1 MVVVISIKHYLKA
14 ISMRYSEIIIGQKA
28 EVVHQITAKDI
39 EKFAE
44 LTGDDN
50 RLHVDATYA
59 KQTAFKKQVAHG
71 MLGASFIS
79 AVIGTKLPG
88 DGALWFSQSLE
99 FLLPV
104 RIGDTITVVAEVLK
118 KNDKEESIELSTI
131 IFNQNKQKVTTGQAK
146 VKVIP
151 IEAPEEEDLQNPE
164 QHTKIALVVGASGGI
179 GLEVTKQLLKEDFT
193 VIGHF
198 NSNSKDLKA
207 LKQTLEQPARLILT
221 QSDLTQ
227 ATGVDQILATVKRYT
242 NRLDAFIYTSSPAI
256 PNIDFQLLDWADV
269 QSQIQL
275 HVQVPFVITQKLE
288 SQLSKGEGGV
298 VFITT
303 QSIEQPFAKLTHYT
317 VAKGAL
323 LGLTKSLATDLASKK
338 IRVNAVSPSIAD
350 TDLNA
355 DLPKKIKLL
364 TAAKTPLKRL
374 ANPKDI
380 AQAIVFLADSSKSGF
395 ITGETIRVNGGQV
408 MW

>member
-1 MVVVISIKHYLKA
+1 MT
-14 ISMRYSEIIIGQKA
+14 YSEIFIGQTA
-28 EVVHQITAKDI
+28 EVVHTITAKDI
-39 EKFAE
+39 DKFAE

-59 KQTAFKKQVAHG
+59 KKTAFKKQVAHG

-79 AVIGTKLPG
+79 TVIGTKLPG

-104 RIGDTITVVAEVLK
+104 RIGDTITVIAEVLK
-118 KNDKEESIELSTI
+118 KNDREESIELSTV
-131 IFNQNKQKVTTGQAK
+131 IFNQNKQKVTTGNAK
-146 VKVIP
+146 VKIIP
-151 IEAPEEEDLQNPE
+151 FEKVEEQSIEQLKDTP
-164 QHTKIALVVGASGGI
+164 KIALIVGASGGI
-179 GLEVTKQLLKEDFT
+179 GLEVTRQLLDAGFH
-193 VIGHF
+193 VIGHY
-198 NSNSKDLKA
+198 NSNKTGLLNLRNTLK
-207 LKQTLEQPARLILT
+207 EPERLRII
-221 QSDLTQ
+221 QSDLTSKD
-227 ATGVDQILATVKRYT
+227 GVEHILDAVNRYT
-242 NRLDAFIYTSSPAI
+242 DVLDALVYTSSPSI
-256 PNIDFQLLDWADV
+256 PNIDFQLLDWSDFAI
-269 QSQIQL
+269 QIKL
-275 HVQVPFVITQKLE
+275 HVEIPFLLTQKLE
-288 SQLSKGEGGV
+288 NHLAKRQAGV

-303 QSIEQPFAKLTHYT
+303 QSIEQPFAKLAHYT
-317 VAKGAL
+317 TAKGAL

-374 ANPKDI
+374 AAPDDI

-395 ITGETIRVNGGQV
+395 ITGETIRINGGQV

>member
-1 MVVVISIKHYLKA
+1 MK
-14 ISMRYSEIIIGQKA
+14 YSEIFVGQKA
-28 EVVHQITAKDI
+28 EVIHHITAKDI

-50 RLHVDATYA
+50 RLHVDAAFA

-79 AVIGTKLPG
+79 TVIGTKLPG

-104 RIGDTITVVAEVLK
+104 RIGDTITVIAEVLK
-118 KNDKEESIELSTI
+118 KNDREESIELSTV
-131 IFNQNKQKVTTGQAK
+131 IFNQNKQKVTTGNAK
-146 VKVIP
+146 VKIVPFEEQEDTIV
-151 IEAPEEEDLQNPE
+151 PESDIKP
-164 QHTKIALVVGASGGI
+164 KIALVVGASGGI
-179 GLEVTKQLLKEDFT
+179 GLEVTKQLLSEGFS
-193 VIGHF
+193 VIGHY
-198 NSNSKDLKA
+198 NRNASDLKA
-207 LKQTLEQPARLILT
+207 LKESLDKPERLIVM
-221 QSDLTQ
+221 QSDLTSDS
-227 ATGVDQILATVKRYT
+227 GVSQILETTNRYT
-242 NRLDAFIYTSSPAI
+242 DHLDAFVYTSSPSI
-256 PNIDFQLLDWADV
+256 PNIDFQMLDWNDF
-269 QSQIQL
+269 QRQLKL
-275 HVQVPFVITQKLE
+275 HVEIPFVLTQKLE
-288 SQLSKGEGGV
+288 HHLSKGKAGV

-303 QSIEQPFAKLTHYT
+303 QSIEQPFTKLTHYT
-317 VAKGAL
+317 TAKAAL
-323 LGLTKSLATDLASKK
+323 LGLTKALATDLASKK

-355 DLPKKIKLL
+355 DLPKKFKLL

-374 ANPKDI
+374 AAAQDI
-380 AQAIVFLADSSKSGF
+380 AQAIVFLADTSKSGF

>member
-1 MVVVISIKHYLKA
+1 MT
-14 ISMRYSEIIIGQKA
+14 YSEIAVGQKA

-59 KQTAFKKQVAHG
+59 KKTAFKKQVAHG

-79 AVIGTKLPG
+79 TVIGTKLPG

-104 RIGDTITVVAEVLK
+104 RIGDTITVIAEVIK
-118 KNDKEESIELSTI
+118 KNDREESIELSTV
-131 IFNQNKQKVTTGQAK
+131 IFNQNKQKVTTGNAK
-146 VKVIP
+146 VKIIP
-151 IEAPEEEDLQNPE
+151 FEVAEEILGSETEIE
-164 QHTKIALVVGASGGI
+164 TKIALVVGASGGI
-179 GLEVTKQLLKEDFT
+179 GLETTKHLLKEGFS
-193 VIGHF
+193 VLGHY
-198 NSNSKDLKA
+198 NSNKTGLTE
-207 LKQTLEQPARLILT
+207 LKQTLEQPERLVLI
-221 QSDLTQ
+221 QGDLTSDN
-227 ATGVDQILATVKRYT
+227 GVAQILETISRYT
-242 NRLDAFIYTSSPAI
+242 DHLNAFIYTSSPSI
-256 PNIDFQLLDWADV
+256 PNIDFQMLDWSDFS
-269 QSQIQL
+269 SQIKL
-275 HVQVPFVITQKLE
+275 HVEIPFVLTQKLE
-288 SQLSKGEGGV
+288 SHLAKGQAGV

-303 QSIEQPFAKLTHYT
+303 QSIEQPFTKLTHYT
-317 VAKGAL
+317 TAKGAL
-323 LGLTKSLATDLASKK
+323 LGLTKALATDLASKK

-355 DLPKKIKLL
+355 DLPKKFKLL

-374 ANPKDI
+374 AAPNDI

-395 ITGETIRVNGGQV
+395 VTGETIRINGGQV

>member
-1 MVVVISIKHYLKA
+1 MT
-14 ISMRYSEIIIGQKA
+14 YSEIFVGQKA
-28 EVVHQITAKDI
+28 EIIHQITAEDI

-79 AVIGTKLPG
+79 TVIGTKLPG

-104 RIGDTITVVAEVLK
+104 RIGDTITVIAEVTK
-118 KNDKEESIELSTI
+118 KNDREESLELSTI
-131 IFNQNKQKVTTGQAK
+131 IFNQNKQKVTTGHAK
-146 VKVIP
+146 VKIVP
-151 IEAPEEEDLQNPE
+151 IEQAEENTISEKDTE
-164 QHTKIALVVGASGGI
+164 TKIALVVGASGGI
-179 GLEVTKQLLKEDFT
+179 GLEVTKQLLKAGFN
-193 VIGHF
+193 VIGHY
-198 NSNSKDLKA
+198 NSNKTDLME
-207 LKQTLEQPARLILT
+207 LKQTLKKPERLILM
-221 QSDLTQ
+221 QSDLTLEN
-227 ATGVDQILATVKRYT
+227 GVTQILETTNRYT
-242 NRLDAFIYTSSPAI
+242 DRLDAFVYTSSPSI
-256 PNIDFQLLDWADV
+256 PNIDFQMLDWTDF
-269 QSQIQL
+269 QRQIKL
-275 HVQVPFVITQKLE
+275 HVEIPFLLTQKLE
-288 SQLSKGEGGV
+288 DHLSEGKAGV

-303 QSIEQPFAKLTHYT
+303 QSIEQPFTKLTHYT
-317 VAKGAL
+317 TAKAAL

-355 DLPKKIKLL
+355 DLPKKFKLL

-374 ANPKDI
+374 ASAQDV

-395 ITGETIRVNGGQV
+395 ITGETIRINGGQV

>member
-1 MVVVISIKHYLKA
+1 MI
-14 ISMRYSEIIIGQKA
+14 YSEIFVGQTA
-28 EVVHQITAKDI
+28 EVKHQITAKDI
-39 EKFAE
+39 DKFAE

-50 RLHVDATYA
+50 RLHVDASFA
-59 KQTAFKKQVAHG
+59 EKTAFKKQVAHG

-79 AVIGTKLPG
+79 TVIGTKLPG

-104 RIGDTITVVAEVLK
+104 RIGDTITVIAEVLK
-118 KNDKEESIELSTI
+118 KNDREESIELSTV
-131 IFNQNKQKVTTGQAK
+131 IFNQNKQKVTTGNAK
-146 VKVIP
+146 VKIIP
-151 IEAPEEEDLQNPE
+151 FEETEE
-164 QHTKIALVVGASGGI
+164 QTINESHNEPRTALIVGASGGI
-179 GLEVTKQLLKEDFT
+179 GLEVTKQLLKDGFH
-193 VIGHF
+193 VIGHY
-198 NSNSKDLKA
+198 NSNKSGLVDLRN
-207 LKQTLEQPARLILT
+207 TLDQPERLRII
-221 QSDLTQ
+221 QSDLTSNS
-227 ATGVDQILATVKRYT
+227 GVDQILETVNRYT
-242 NRLDAFIYTSSPAI
+242 DSLDALVYTSSPSI
-256 PNIDFQLLDWADV
+256 PNIDFQLLDWSDFAV
-269 QSQIQL
+269 QIKL
-275 HVQVPFVITQKLE
+275 HVEIPFLLTQKLE
-288 SQLSKGEGGV
+288 RHLANRQAGV

-317 VAKGAL
+317 TAKGAL
-323 LGLTKSLATDLASKK
+323 LGLAKSLATDLAGKK

-374 ANPKDI
+374 ADPKDI

-395 ITGETIRVNGGQV
+395 ITGETIRINGGQV

>member
-1 MVVVISIKHYLKA
+1 MT
-14 ISMRYSEIIIGQKA
+14 YSEIVVGQKA
-28 EVVHQITAKDI
+28 EVIHQITAKDI

-79 AVIGTKLPG
+79 TVIGTKLPG

-104 RIGDTITVVAEVLK
+104 RIGDTITVIAEVTK
-118 KNDKEESIELSTI
+118 KNDREESIELSTV

-146 VKVIP
+146 VKVVP
-151 IEAPEEEDLQNPE
+151 IEKTENNIISEEEVV
-164 QHTKIALVVGASGGI
+164 TKTVLVVGASGGI
-179 GLEVTKQLLKEDFT
+179 GLEVTKQLLDEGFS
-193 VIGHF
+193 VLGHY
-198 NSNSKDLKA
+198 NSNKSGLVDLKHA
-207 LKQTLEQPARLILT
+207 LDKPERLILI
-221 QSDLTQ
+221 QSDLTSE
-227 ATGVDQILATVKRYT
+227 TGITKILETIARYT
-242 NRLDAFIYTSSPAI
+242 DRLDAFVYTSSPSI
-256 PNIDFQLLDWADV
+256 PNIDFQMLDWNDFET
-269 QSQIQL
+269 QIKL
-275 HVQVPFVITQKLE
+275 HVEIPFLLTQKLE
-288 SQLSKGEGGV
+288 DHLTTGKAGV

-303 QSIEQPFAKLTHYT
+303 QSIEAPFAKLTHYT
-317 VAKGAL
+317 TAKAAL

-350 TDLNA
+350 TELNA
-355 DLPKKIKLL
+355 DLPQKFKLL

-374 ANPKDI
+374 ATPQDI

>member
-1 MVVVISIKHYLKA
+1 MN
-14 ISMRYSEIIIGQKA
+14 YSEIFVGQSA
-28 EVVHQITAKDI
+28 EVIHQITVKDI

-50 RLHVDATYA
+50 RLHVDPNYA

-79 AVIGTKLPG
+79 TVIGTKLPG

-104 RIGDTITVVAEVLK
+104 RIGDTITVIAEVLK
-118 KNDKEESIELSTI
+118 KNDREESIELSTV
-131 IFNQNKQKVTTGQAK
+131 IFNQNKQKVTTGSAK
-146 VKVIP
+146 VKIVPFEETTLSIANELQA
-151 IEAPEEEDLQNPE
+151 EA
-164 QHTKIALVVGASGGI
+164 KIALVVGASGGI
-179 GLEVTKQLLKEDFT
+179 GLEVTKLMLDEGFS
-193 VIGHF
+193 VIGHY
-198 NSNSKDLKA
+198 NSNKEDLNA
-207 LKQTLEQPARLILT
+207 LRQTLTQPERLILV
-221 QSDLTQ
+221 QSDLTLE
-227 ATGVDQILATVKRYT
+227 TGVEQIFATANRYT
-242 NRLDAFIYTSSPAI
+242 NRLDAFVYTSSPSI
-256 PNIDFQLLDWADV
+256 PSIDFQSLDWTDF
-269 QSQIQL
+269 QKQLKL
-275 HVQVPFVITQKLE
+275 HVEIPFLLTQKLE
-288 SQLSKGEGGV
+288 SHLANGHAGV
-298 VFITT
+298 VFITSQT
-303 QSIEQPFAKLTHYT
+303 IELPFAKLTHYT
-317 VAKGAL
+317 AAKGAL
-323 LGLTKSLATDLASKK
+323 LGLTKSLAIDLASKK

-374 ANPKDI
+374 ATPKDV

-395 ITGETIRVNGGQV
+395 VTGESIRVNGGQV

>member
-1 MVVVISIKHYLKA
+1 MT
-14 ISMRYSEIIIGQKA
+14 YSEIFVGQKA
-28 EVVHQITAKDI
+28 EVTHQITARDI
-39 EKFAE
+39 ANFAE

-79 AVIGTKLPG
+79 TVIGTKLPG

-104 RIGDTITVVAEVLK
+104 RIGDTITVIAEVTK
-118 KNDKEESIELSTI
+118 KNDREESIELSTV
-131 IFNQNKQKVTTGQAK
+131 IFNQNKQKVTTGNAK
-146 VKVIP
+146 VKIVP
-151 IEAPEEEDLQNPE
+151 IEAPERTNDLEAEEK
-164 QHTKIALVVGASGGI
+164 TKIALVVGASGGI
-179 GLEVTKQLLKEDFT
+179 GLETTKQLLDAGFN
-193 VIGHF
+193 VLGHY
-198 NSNSKDLKA
+198 NRNKSGLSD
-207 LKQTLEQPARLILT
+207 LKQTLDKPERLMLM
-221 QSDLTQ
+221 QSDLTSE
-227 ATGVDQILATVKRYT
+227 TGVAQLLETTNRYT
-242 NRLDAFIYTSSPAI
+242 DWLDAFVYTSSPSI
-256 PNIDFQLLDWADV
+256 PNIDFQMLAWNDFERQLK
-269 QSQIQL
+269 L
-275 HVQVPFVITQKLE
+275 HVEIPFKLMQ
-288 SQLSKGEGGV
+288 QLENHLAQGQAGV

-303 QSIEQPFAKLTHYT
+303 QSVEQPFTKLTHYT
-317 VAKGAL
+317 TAKAAL

-374 ANPKDI
+374 AAAQDI

-395 ITGETIRVNGGQV
+395 ITGETIRINGGQV